1 MSVGRVAA
9 LMVCVF
15 AALVWCSPASAQPL
29 AAEIVLLRAD
39 RTEDGLIVSSNLK
52 LALPSVIEEALTKGI
67 ALYFVTEIDVTRDRW
82 YWTDQRVV
90 SVSRTWRVAYQPL
103 SRRWRLTVS
112 SGEAAL
118 TQNFESLP
126 ETLATMARIGRWRVA
141 EPQAL
146 DPDQRYML
154 NFRFK
159 LDVSQLPRPF
169 QIGVVG
175 QTEWTVAAS
184 RWVRVGVP
192 AP

>member
-1 MSVGRVAA
+1 M
-9 LMVCVF
+9 
-15 AALVWCSPASAQPL
+15 
-29 AAEIVLLRAD
+29 RAD
-39 RTEDGLIVSSNLK
+39 RGEDGIIVASNVK
-52 LALPSVIEEALTKGI
+52 LALPAAIEEALTKGI
-67 ALYFVTEIDVTRDRW
+67 ALHFVADVDITRDRW
-82 YWTDQRVV
+82 YWSDQRVV
-90 SVSRTWRVAYQPL
+90 SASRTWRLAFQPL

-118 TQNFESLP
+118 TQNFE
-126 ETLATMARIGRWRVA
+126 TLNEAVTTMSRIGRWRVA
-141 EPQAL
+141 ELQAL

-184 RWVRVGVP
+184 RSVRVGAS